1 MASRAIQAGV
11 LTVLFEYAKD
21 LDNVKYPLP
30 QNPFCIISI
39 GDEEEE
45 TNPREDSKTT
55 PVWFETRT
63 LNVKNETKF
72 SVEVHH
78 YSDGDGESKF
88 IGGGEGDLTLVRAQ
102 GWDREQ
108 QVSRGPCTEGD
119 HTIRFWLIGCHL
131 SALRLSLFVWWTS
144 CAFCLVSLT
153 CGISP
158 SRLWALNAFLQ

>member
-11 LTVLFEYAKD
+11 LTVLFEYFKD
-21 LDNVKYPLP
+21 VDTVMYPLP

-63 LNVKNETKF
+63 LNVNNETKF
-72 SVEVHH
+72 SVEVYHL
-78 YSDGDGESKF
+78 DGECKF
-88 IGGGEGDLTLVRAQ
+88 IGSGEGDLTRVRAQ

-108 QVSRGPCTEGD
+108 Q
-119 HTIRFWLIGCHL
+119 L
-131 SALRLSLFVWWTS
+131 
-144 CAFCLVSLT
+144 
-153 CGISP
+153 
-158 SRLWALNAFLQ
+158 

>member
-1 MASRAIQAGV
+1 MAGV

-45 TNPREDSKTT
+45 TNP
-55 PVWFETRT
+55 
-63 LNVKNETKF
+63 
-72 SVEVHH
+72 H
-78 YSDGDGESKF
+78 GDGESKF

-108 QVSRGPCTEGD
+108 QVAIYSRSGHRYGFVQVTLQFSEKDPWEVFPRESTVIFNFQFV
-119 HTIRFWLIGCHL
+119 HVSPVLFLI
-131 SALRLSLFVWWTS
+131 
-144 CAFCLVSLT
+144 
-153 CGISP
+153 
-158 SRLWALNAFLQ
+158 